1 MLPHRVGTAVTPWEW
16 KRLKG
21 CVFSPSTG
29 RAEGR
34 EKTQPFK
41 RIRSRLFTHT
51 LVCKLAMQTE
61 LALRLYQPWA
71 SPSRMKTMLAQ
82 DLAESYILSQSVG
95 ILFKQL
101 RRPPAKERTSEA
113 AVAGNPRKELNTT
126 YNGVRPAS

>member
-1 MLPHRVGTAVTPWEW
+1 MVTEEIYNVGESHNFPRTFAPY
-16 KRLKG
+16 
-21 CVFSPSTG
+21 F
-29 RAEGR
+29 
-34 EKTQPFK
+34 
-41 RIRSRLFTHT
+41 T

-101 RRPPAKERTSEA
+101 RRPHAKERTSEA